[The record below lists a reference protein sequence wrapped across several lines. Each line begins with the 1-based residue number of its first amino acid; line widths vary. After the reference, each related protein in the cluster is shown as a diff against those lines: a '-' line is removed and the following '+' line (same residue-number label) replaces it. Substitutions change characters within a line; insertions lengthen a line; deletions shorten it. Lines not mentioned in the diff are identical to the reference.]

1 MQNIFK
7 IVSQTEAVTIN
18 TQNGQMQKTTL
29 VMQEAGGKY
38 ADTFVAALIGN
49 QVKFFK
55 GDIVWAALRFSCR
68 DYNGNTYQDIT
79 VQDIVSLSKH

>member
-29 VMQEAGGKY
+29 VMQEVGGKY

-49 QVKFFK
+49 QTKFFK
-55 GDIVWAALRFSCR
+55 GDIVWASLRFSCR

-79 VQDIVSLSKH
+79 VQDIVSFSKH